1 MRFDI
6 KMLDKKTL
14 RITKVFKTVF
24 LVCFAVIATFGLIPE
39 KRGKTPQTAKSSQ
52 AVFFHSEER
61 ENLGFAFDS
70 ASVWDTGTD
79 TATEASVFSAVK
91 DVAPPEVSAVGAAL
105 VCADTGELIFGK
117 NADCVLPMASTTK
130 IMTALVVLENC
141 RLDYVFTV
149 PKEACGIEGSSVYLY
164 PGEQITVENLLY
176 GLLLESGNDAAT
188 ALAIA
193 CCGSEEKFVFE
204 MNRRAKEMGLC
215 NTSFANPHGLSAENH
230 FTSAKELAIIT
241 YYAMKNPDFK
251 RIVSTI
257 SHSVEN
263 PDGSNGHY
271 FVNHNKMLR
280 TYNGAN
286 GVKTGYTVASGRCL
300 VTSAER
306 ENGTFI
312 AVTLD
317 DRNDWKDHAAMLDYA
332 FSVYCAK
339 EIFKS
344 GELEF
349 CFDGVTY
356 SNAEKICS
364 LFRKDE
370 KESEDMAGNKNVTV
384 TNDET
389 TVKYNIFA
397 ELLPIC

>member
-1 MRFDI
+1 MRFNI

-14 RITKVFKTVF
+14 TITKVFKTVF
-24 LVCFAVIATFGLIPE
+24 LVCFAVLAIFGTVPE
-39 KRGKTPQTAKSSQ
+39 RRVTTPHMPRGSQ
-52 AVFFHSEER
+52 AVFFHTEER
-61 ENLGFAFDS
+61 ENLNSDLQLHS
-70 ASVWDTGTD
+70 RSDKS
-79 TATEASVFSAVK
+79 TEASVFSAAKGVS
-91 DVAPPEVSAVGAAL
+91 PPVVSASGAAL

-149 PKEACGIEGSSVYLY
+149 PKEACGIEGSSAYLY

-188 ALAIA
+188 ALAFA
-193 CCGSEEKFVFE
+193 CSGSEEEFVFE

-230 FTSAKELAIIT
+230 FTTAKELAIIT
-241 YYAMKNPDFK
+241 YYAMKNPNFK
-251 RIVSTI
+251 RIVSAK

-263 PDGSNGHY
+263 PDGSAGHY
-271 FVNHNKMLR
+271 FVNHNRMLR

-286 GVKTGYTVASGRCL
+286 GVKTGYTLASGRCL

-339 EIFKS
+339 EIIKS

-349 CFDGVTY
+349 CFDSVTY

-364 LFRKDE
+364 LFQKFE
-370 KESEDMAGNKNVTV
+370 KESLDNAENKKNTAIK
-384 TNDET
+384 DGT

-397 ELLPIC
+397 ELLPIS